1 MNNINIPQ
9 EMNTPQEKEMGASS
23 NSAQSNKNQATNL
36 QTWGVTGVAAVAGGV
51 VMAVAARGALVVL
64 AALAST
70 PVSLT
75 IGAIGGGL
83 LGWRYMQRARQSSA
97 TQSAENA
104 ANRGEFQEISIEAT
118 ANRTIIG
125 EQPSVA
131 PEPPKTPTTPLTE
144 TAIAD
149 PLEEIHGIG
158 PVVARH
164 LQSAGI
170 HTFAQLAEL
179 SPEQVS
185 AIIAPVRASGLLD
198 PASWIAEAAIRVEAT
213 KTG

>member
-1 MNNINIPQ
+1 MSNINIPQ
-9 EMNTPQEKEMGASS
+9 EMNTQQDKEKDAPS
-23 NSAQSNKNQATNL
+23 NSAQSDKNQAADL
-36 QTWGVTGVAAVAGGV
+36 QTWGVTGAAAIAGGV
-51 VMAVAARGALVVL
+51 AMAVAARGTLVVL

-83 LGWRYMQRARQSSA
+83 LGWRYMQRARQSGA
-97 TQSAENA
+97 TESAENA
-104 ANRGEFQEISIEAT
+104 ANRAEFQEISIEAT
-118 ANRTIIG
+118 ANREVVD
-125 EQPSVA
+125 EQPAIA
-131 PEPPKTPTTPLTE
+131 PESLKTPAMPLGE
-144 TAIAD
+144 TAVAD

-170 HTFAQLAEL
+170 YTFAQLAEL

-198 PASWIAEAAIRVEAT
+198 PASWIAEAATRVEAT

>member
-1 MNNINIPQ
+1 MSNINIPQ
-9 EMNTPQEKEMGASS
+9 EMNTQQDKEKDASL
-23 NSAQSNKNQATNL
+23 NSAQSDKNQAADL
-36 QTWGVTGVAAVAGGV
+36 QTWGVTGAAAIAGGV
-51 VMAVAARGALVVL
+51 VMAVAARGTLVVL

-75 IGAIGGGL
+75 IGVIGGGL
-83 LGWRYMQRARQSSA
+83 LGWRYMQRARQSGA
-97 TQSAENA
+97 AQSAENA
-104 ANRGEFQEISIEAT
+104 ANRAEFQEISIEAT
-118 ANRTIIG
+118 ANRGVVG
-125 EQPSVA
+125 EQPAIA
-131 PEPPKTPTTPLTE
+131 PEPLKTPATPLAE
-144 TAIAD
+144 TAVAD

-170 HTFAQLAEL
+170 YTFAQLAEL

-198 PASWIAEAAIRVEAT
+198 PASWIAEAATRVESA